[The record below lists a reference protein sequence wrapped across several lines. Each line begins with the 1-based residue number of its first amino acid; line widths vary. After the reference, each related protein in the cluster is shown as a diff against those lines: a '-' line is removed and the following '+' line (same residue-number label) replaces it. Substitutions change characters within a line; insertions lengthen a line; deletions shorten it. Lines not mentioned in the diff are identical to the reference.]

1 MIVNEGYL
9 FAFLSVFVRGGALL
23 FSAPLFGARNVPA
36 LTRVGL
42 AGLLALSL
50 APLLGQSLGAA
61 PTELGEFVLRLGN
74 EVVAGLL
81 LGLCIQLFVQCLQ
94 MAGAFLDV
102 QIGFGTA
109 QLLNPATGT
118 PVSILAQFKSLLAL
132 VLLLCANGHLLMI
145 QAFVAS
151 FRVEFTITTATF
163 PELVW
168 ECVRYVSSLSIVAV
182 QIAAPVTAVCFVVDL
197 ALGIVSKAVP
207 QMQVFLVGMP
217 AKVVMGMVAMA
228 VALPL
233 LVATTQVGIERV
245 FDFAGRLLQ
254 VGR

>member
-1 MIVNEGYL
+1 MIASEGFVY
-9 FAFLSVFVRGGALL
+9 AFLMVFARCGALL
-23 FSAPLFGARNVPA
+23 FSAPLFGSRNVPA

-50 APLLGQSLGAA
+50 APMLEQEIGAL
-61 PTELGEFVLRLGN
+61 PTELGGFVLRMGN

-81 LGLCIQLFVQCLQ
+81 LGTCIQLFVQCLQ
-94 MAGAFLDV
+94 MAGAFLDL
-102 QIGFGTA
+102 QIGFGAA
-109 QLLNPATGT
+109 QLLNPATGA
-118 PVSILAQFKSLLAL
+118 PVSILAQFKYLLAL

-145 QAFVAS
+145 QAFVSSFQVAFTMTAAS
-151 FRVEFTITTATF
+151 L
-163 PELVW
+163 PELLG
-168 ECVRYVSSLSIVAV
+168 ECVRYVGSLSVLAL

-217 AKVVMGMVAMA
+217 AKVLMGMVAMA
-228 VALPL
+228 VALPV
-233 LVATTQVGIERV
+233 LVVTTQVGIERA
-245 FDFAGRLLQ
+245 FEWAARLLV

>member
-1 MIVNEGYL
+1 MIANESYV
-9 FAFLSVFVRGGALL
+9 FAFLTVFVRSSALL
-23 FSAPLFGARNVPA
+23 FSAPLFGSRNVPA
-36 LTRVGL
+36 FTRVGL

-50 APLLGQSLGAA
+50 TPLFREELGAP
-61 PTELGEFVLRLGN
+61 PTELGAFVLRLGN

-81 LGLCIQLFVQCLQ
+81 LGSCIQLFVQCLQ

-102 QIGFGTA
+102 QVGFGTA
-109 QLLNPATGT
+109 QLLNPATGA

-151 FRVEFTITTATF
+151 FQVEFTITTATF
-163 PELVW
+163 PELVL
-168 ECVRYVSSLSIVAV
+168 ECVRYVGSLSIVAV

-217 AKVVMGMVAMA
+217 AKVMMGMLAMA

-233 LVATTQVGIERV
+233 LVVTTQVGIERA
-245 FDFAGRLLQ
+245 FDFAGRFLQ
-254 VGR
+254 IGR